1 MTGLAGLLLAVV
13 CIGIVGIGVG
23 LVIASWCAPELYAGR
38 RVARGV
44 VVTVGFAFVLLAAT
58 HPIAQAR

>member
-1 MTGLAGLLLAVV
+1 MTSVVGLLLAIV
-13 CIGIVGIGVG
+13 CIGIVATGVG
-23 LVIASWCAPELYAGR
+23 IVLASWCAPELYAGR

-44 VVTVGFAFVLLAAT
+44 VVTVGFAFVLIAAF